1 MTYETPMFNLKA
13 AVEKTGLKAHT
24 LRAWERRYGLPKP
37 QRSEGGHRLYSQWD
51 VEIIKWLASR
61 QGEGLNI
68 SRAVELW
75 KQLTADGEDPLGPAP
90 SPEPPAAVT
99 GATVDALRQAWI
111 EACLSFDE
119 ARADQIVVEA
129 SAFLDPDTAV
139 TSVLQQGLS
148 QIGDL
153 WYAGKA
159 TIQQEHFATESALR
173 RVEALI
179 VASPP
184 SSRRELIMAAGPP
197 GERHGFSLLLAT
209 LLLRRRG
216 WNVIHLGADVPLAR
230 LGETVA
236 GHRPDMVISA
246 AQQLPTA
253 ATLLEMAMLLHRE
266 GVTTAYGG
274 WVFNRIPQLRS
285 RIPGHFLGEHLERV
299 PERVEALLG
308 TPLPPPAE
316 PLTPERLEALTHYRE
331 QRPLIEAE
339 IGRFLEGLSMRGEHL
354 AVAMQQLP
362 SYLAA
367 ALSLCDLGCMDPCV
381 DWIEGLLANLG
392 LPDNLLPRYLQAYQQ
407 AASLHLDDRG
417 EPVLNWLAS
426 RLEKVADRERH
437 EPS

>member
-1 MTYETPMFNLKA
+1 M
-13 AVEKTGLKAHT
+13 
-24 LRAWERRYGLPKP
+24 ER
-37 QRSEGGHRLYSQWD
+37 H
-51 VEIIKWLASR
+51 
-61 QGEGLNI
+61 
-68 SRAVELW
+68 
-75 KQLTADGEDPLGPAP
+75 
-90 SPEPPAAVT
+90 
-99 GATVDALRQAWI
+99 
-111 EACLSFDE
+111 
-119 ARADQIVVEA
+119 
-129 SAFLDPDTAV
+129 
-139 TSVLQQGLS
+139 
-148 QIGDL
+148 
-153 WYAGKA
+153 
-159 TIQQEHFATESALR
+159 
-173 RVEALI
+173 
-179 VASPP
+179 
-184 SSRRELIMAAGPP
+184 PP
-197 GERHGFSLLLAT
+197 G
-209 LLLRRRG
+209 RRCPAG
-216 WNVIHLGADVPLAR
+216 TI
-230 LGETVA
+230 GETVA

-253 ATLLEMAMLLHRE
+253 ATLLEMATLLHRE

-308 TPLPPPAE
+308 TPLPPPPE